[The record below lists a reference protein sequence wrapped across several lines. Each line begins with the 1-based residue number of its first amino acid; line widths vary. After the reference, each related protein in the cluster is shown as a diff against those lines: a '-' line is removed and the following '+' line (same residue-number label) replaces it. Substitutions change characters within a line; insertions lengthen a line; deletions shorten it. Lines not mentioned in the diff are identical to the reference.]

1 MAKLVIANFK
11 MNKTETEMKEYLI
24 NLLSKYEDNKANLI
38 LAVPFTSI
46 STARYM
52 ISGRKIALS
61 AQNICEDD
69 TESCTGEIS
78 GKMLADGGVEYVI
91 VGHSERRVR
100 FKEDSK
106 KINKKIK
113 NSLKNRLTAIL
124 CVGESLVD
132 RNTMNTLSTLRNQIE
147 EALKGLYENELEKIV
162 IAYEPVWAI
171 GSGKTPTGK
180 EIELAVRAIRKVI
193 SEDFSDNAGKQIK
206 IVYGGSI
213 NPKNI
218 NNFKDIEGLNGI
230 LVGGACL
237 DSNIFMQ
244 IINSTI

>member
-1 MAKLVIANFK
+1 MSKLIIANFK
-11 MNKTETEMKEYLI
+11 MNKTESETKDYLI
-24 NLLSKYEDNKANLI
+24 NFLSKFEDDKADLI

-52 ISGRKIALS
+52 LSGRNISLS

-69 TESCTGEIS
+69 KIGCTGEIS
-78 GKMLADGGVEYVI
+78 GKMLADSGVRYVI
-91 VGHSERRVR
+91 VGHSERRNR
-100 FKEDSK
+100 FKENSK
-106 KINKKIK
+106 MINNKIK
-113 NSLKNRLTAIL
+113 NALKNRLTAIL

-132 RNTMNTLSTLRNQIE
+132 KNTMNTLSTLKNQIE
-147 EALKGLYENELEKIV
+147 EALKGLYENELENII

-171 GSGKTPTGK
+171 GSGKTPTEK
-180 EIELAVRAIRKVI
+180 EIELAVKAIRKVI
-193 SEDFSDNAGKQIK
+193 SDDFSQKASEQIK

-218 NNFKDIEGLNGI
+218 NKFKDIEELSGVL
-230 LVGGACL
+230 LGGACL

-244 IINSTI
+244 IINSII